1 MTTRYAVVTG
11 GGSGIGAL
19 LAEALA
25 QRGLQVLC
33 CGRRA
38 LPSEL
43 DVKAGGNVA
52 YVSAD
57 VGTAEGRKELVSA
70 LPGDAALAVLVQNA
84 AVGDPSPLGQVCLE
98 HWRYALEVNVT
109 APLFL
114 TQALLPHL
122 ERGAGRVLHLGTGV
136 AHNPQQGTAVYGV
149 TKAAFHRLYQQLN
162 ADLRGGGSMV
172 SVGSVSPGV
181 VDTAGVR
188 EHVEAARRHA
198 LPHVAWFDE
207 TYRTH
212 DLSDPPAL
220 AGFCMSL
227 LFDIPADAYRAHE
240 WSFRNPEH
248 RALVDAAAP
257 GRTPHHGSE
266 CSHL

>member
-1 MTTRYAVVTG
+1 MATTPRYALVTG

-25 QRGLQVLC
+25 ERGLQVLC

-38 LPSEL
+38 APSEL
-43 DVKAGGNVA
+43 ELKPRSNIA
-52 YVSAD
+52 YISAD
-57 VGTAEGRKELVSA
+57 IGTAEGRRDLVSA
-70 LPGDAALAVLVQNA
+70 LPDDAALAVLVQNA
-84 AVGDPSPLGQVCLE
+84 AVGDPSPLGQVPLE

-122 ERGAGRVLHLGTGV
+122 QRADGRVLHLGTGV
-136 AHNPQQGTAVYGV
+136 AHRPQQGTAVYGV

-162 ADLRGGGSMV
+162 ADLRGAGSQV
-172 SVGSVSPGV
+172 SVGSISPGV

-188 EHVEAARRHA
+188 EHIEAARRHT

-207 TYRTH
+207 TYRTR
-212 DLSDPPAL
+212 DLSDPLAL
-220 AGFCMSL
+220 ASFCMRL
-227 LFDIPADAYRAHE
+227 LFDVPMDTYTKVE

-248 RALVDAAAP
+248 RALVGAAASKQHDE
-257 GRTPHHGSE
+257 R
-266 CSHL
+266 SHL